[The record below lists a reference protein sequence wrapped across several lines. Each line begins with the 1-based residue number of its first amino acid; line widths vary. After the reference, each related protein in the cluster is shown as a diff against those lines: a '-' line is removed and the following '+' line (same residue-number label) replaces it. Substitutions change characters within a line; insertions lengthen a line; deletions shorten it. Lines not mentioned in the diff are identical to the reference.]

1 MSLIA
6 FSHLLV
12 RPCIRFGEAH
22 NGYKLR
28 LAHANG
34 LPSPGWLDNCAG
46 LALPDKPDAS
56 HTRWCPLCLD
66 QEAPNWLE
74 QWSGP
79 MPICPIHQCWLADTC
94 ECCDRRL
101 NWRNA
106 RFLSC
111 SCGGSLVTITP
122 TPLSAELMRLIS
134 PSDQHSSWWA
144 HLNVEHRWRAARLLG
159 ALHTFGLNN
168 KPLKK
173 ASANAIQHL
182 RILIGTGAAIM
193 LGGEIAFHDL
203 LRRIRTTPSSATSV
217 QLMRD
222 AFPALLIKIRR
233 QLPHSTQEV
242 IYGWVRTYLQKQSN
256 NAGAI
261 SWKASRVTLSA
272 TECAKRLHIRP
283 ERVLEMLSENGV
295 APPARVTSTGRTML
309 AVAPS
314 VIEAIQNKSAR
325 KLSQAAA
332 SKIYG
337 LSVARLTCLIKTGLI
352 NGDARKVDR
361 ESIADLLRGA
371 VQTPE
376 KEQLGNNLTALDSLL
391 RTAVPLPHTGA
402 FFTALL
408 SGKISSAGTP
418 NHAREILVCRLDTKA
433 ALAECSAPVN
443 ELVSIPQAAERLKL
457 KQEVL
462 YHLVDRGLIK
472 VISARV
478 GRRAAR
484 FVTEAEIA
492 RFNAQ
497 IEPLSVAAS
506 RCGISKQSALRWA
519 LSCKLEII
527 SGPSIDGGRQYFL
540 RKSHAPI
547 SP

>member
-1 MSLIA
+1 
-6 FSHLLV
+6 
-12 RPCIRFGEAH
+12 
-22 NGYKLR
+22 
-28 LAHANG
+28 
-34 LPSPGWLDNCAG
+34 
-46 LALPDKPDAS
+46 
-56 HTRWCPLCLD
+56 
-66 QEAPNWLE
+66 
-74 QWSGP
+74 

-122 TPLSAELMRLIS
+122 TPLSADLRGLIS
-134 PSDQHSSWWA
+134 PSDQHSSSWWA

-159 ALHTFGLNN
+159 ALHTWGLNN

-182 RILIGTGAAIM
+182 QILIGTGAVIM
-193 LGGEIAFHDL
+193 LGGEMAFHDL
-203 LRRIRTTPSSATSV
+203 LRKIRTAPSSATSA

-222 AFPALLIKIRR
+222 AFPTLLIKIRR

-242 IYGWVRTYLQKQSN
+242 IHGWVRTYLQKQSN

-283 ERVLEMLSENGV
+283 ERVLELLSSHGV
-295 APPARVTSTGRTML
+295 SVPLRVTSAGRTML

-314 VIEAIQNKSAR
+314 VIESIQTNSTR
-325 KLSQAAA
+325 KLSHGAA

-337 LSVARLTCLIKTGLI
+337 LSPARITSLIKDDLI
-352 NGDARKVDR
+352 KGNARQVDMQ
-361 ESIADLLRGA
+361 SIADLLGSIA
-371 VQTPE
+371 QPPLEE
-376 KEQLGNNLTALDSLL
+376 KSDANLIPLDELL
-391 RTAVPLPHTGA
+391 RTGVPLSRTAA
-402 FFTALL
+402 FFTALR
-408 SGKISSAGTP
+408 AGRIRNTGP
-418 NHAREILVCRLDTKA
+418 HIYARQVLVCRLDTKA
-433 ALAECSAPVN
+433 VLADCSNAIS
-443 ELVSIPQAAERLKL
+443 EFVSIPQAAERLKL

-462 YHLVDRGLIK
+462 YHLVDKGLIK
-472 VISARV
+472 VISAQV
-478 GRRAAR
+478 GRRSAR
-484 FVTEAEIA
+484 FVTELELA
-492 RFNAQ
+492 RFTAQ

-506 RCGISKQSALRWA
+506 RSNISKQSALRWA
-519 LSCKLEII
+519 ISCKLEII

-540 RKSHAPI
+540 RKIRFPI
-547 SP
+547 SA